1 MQSFCQRLQLLTNTR
16 QLAASRHQPASN
28 ESGSANDN
36 ESPHSA
42 FPFTR
47 SPVGSGTSPDPRGS
61 SVKQSQVPGRM
72 NEGWSYSLDTP
83 KEVTARGPD
92 SSMGTP

>member
-42 FPFTR
+42 FPFY
-47 SPVGSGTSPDPRGS
+47 
-61 SVKQSQVPGRM
+61 QVPSGLR
-72 NEGWSYSLDTP
+72 NLSRSQGQQREAEP
-83 KEVTARGPD
+83 GPRKD
-92 SSMGTP
+92 E